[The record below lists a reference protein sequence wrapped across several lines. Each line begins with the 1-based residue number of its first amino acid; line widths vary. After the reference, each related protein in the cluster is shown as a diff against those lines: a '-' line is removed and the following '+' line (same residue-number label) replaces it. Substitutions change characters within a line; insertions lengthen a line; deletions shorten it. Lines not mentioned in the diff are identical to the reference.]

1 MNDYLETFEVVINEK
16 MKVLSN
22 KLKEKN
28 TSCEQC
34 PQNAI
39 SIIENKDSITL
50 TCGGKDGTPCGTQI
64 HIKYPSYIHIEDA
77 KNILYK
83 KLNEGTNWKIL
94 MKYFDDIEKD
104 VTDMESSEK
113 KYKETL
119 QYIEDLVSLQQ
130 PVKLDFIQF
139 KENRISLKARLSE
152 IQILLQDTDNNQ
164 TDLRREYV
172 VVSNELQNEYI
183 EFKKKYNEIAR
194 HYFVVE
200 SPPQVTIKNNSYK
213 NTKTSKKDIVQTDE
227 LSDESSDEDIIQ
239 ESTEALREM
248 TNIDEFQKRED
259 KFSSRDE
266 KTCLDSVTWRK
277 LSSIKDPKKY
287 AEYVLEISTNPEYPT
302 FNQIY
307 FNAADSLQF
316 EKYGLLKTRM
326 LSYPSTTK
334 NNPLYSIF
342 QNYNIDTTY
351 HTFKY
356 IFEHLK
362 KGVYI
367 SLRNNELFTF
377 LPFNNIHYMNTWNKV
392 LSEKN
397 PKLVKDILNQKR
409 YNEFTN
415 VKDPAKWYANNCIFT
430 TGNMKKPYQDF
441 LAEGDKTLIPFKY
454 FMIGYISY
462 LKETDQT
469 ITDMDFFFNP
479 RDFPIL
485 KQGAMDPYDQIY
497 PNESLDPQY
506 IHESYTPILSQS
518 GKKDFHD
525 IPIPTED
532 DMMRITTDI
541 YPDDCKN
548 KYNED
553 PDIITRWEDK
563 ESTSGALCVFRGS
576 ATGCGITAD
585 TNMRLKAVVLSEQW
599 KQEGKS
605 INEKPILDAKLTSWN
620 MKPKIYNGDVFD
632 KIKPKDFSG
641 VKAGQFNY
649 MSLKEQSKHKYIL
662 NIDGHVKAFRL
673 GNEMKMGSVI
683 LLVDSPYTLW
693 FQDKLIDKTHYV
705 SLKSDLSDLQEK
717 IQWCEDNPQECKQIA
732 QNSIE
737 FYETYLTKQGTYD
750 YFNNILQDLS
760 LLRKK
765 PVYEKNTNKLNIIV
779 AFRDMGDNYRQKQ
792 LDIFVQQMKHIFHG
806 TTDYHIYIIE
816 QESERDD
823 YEELPEDWKVKNST
837 MAKFNLGRI
846 KNIGYSLAFADNRD
860 NKDAYYVLSDVDLL
874 PSVESINDYLKFPK
888 NPIHLAALGT
898 RYSKDKID
906 KGFLGGVLSVDSTA
920 FTKCNGYPNNFW
932 GWGGEDNALLSR
944 MKTNNI
950 SIEKSE
956 HPVIDLENISE
967 IKQKTSA
974 LWEQGLLMDKK
985 IRKEKR
991 QEDKTSWET
1000 NGLNDIDT
1008 LYKIKGRENTGNV
1021 SHIKVFLLTEPQEIN
1036 IPPPQEINVPP
1047 LQEINV
1053 PPLQGPVVGDRVEFI
1068 KNKKTITGVIESETT
1083 TGVSFRICCKPDKQS
1098 GEKGS
1103 TYLVKKGDVALLLA
1117 EPQEINVPPLQGPTI
1132 GDRVEFIKNKKTIT
1146 GVIESETTT
1155 GVSFRICCK
1164 PDKQSGEK
1172 GSTYL
1177 VKKGDV
1183 IRVD

>member
-1 MNDYLETFEVVINEK
+1 MNDYLETFELVINEK

-28 TSCEQC
+28 TSCGQC
-34 PQNAI
+34 PENSI
-39 SIIENKDSITL
+39 SIIENKYGITL
-50 TCGGKDGTPCGTQI
+50 TCGGKEDTPCGTQI
-64 HIKYPSYIHIEDA
+64 TIKYPSYIHIEDE
-77 KNILYK
+77 KEILYK
-83 KLNEGTNWKIL
+83 KLNEGNNWKIL
-94 MKYFDDIEKD
+94 KKYFDDIEKD
-104 VTDMESSEK
+104 VMEAETLDE

-119 QYIEDLVSLQQ
+119 KYIEDLVSRQR
-130 PVKLDFIQF
+130 PEKLDFIQF
-139 KENRISLKARLSE
+139 KENRNSLKARLSE
-152 IQILLQDTDNNQ
+152 IHILLQDPETNK

-172 VVSNELQNEYI
+172 VVSNELQSEYI
-183 EFKKKYNEIAR
+183 EFQKKYNEIAQ
-194 HYFVVE
+194 HYFVAE
-200 SPPQVTIKNNSYK
+200 TPPQVTITNNSYK
-213 NTKTSKKDIVQTDE
+213 NTKTSKKDIVQTE
-227 LSDESSDEDIIQ
+227 SSDVNESSDEDIIE
-239 ESTEALREM
+239 ESTEALQEL
-248 TNIDEFQKRED
+248 TNIDEFQKRKD
-259 KFSSRDE
+259 KFSPKDE
-266 KTCLDSVTWRK
+266 KSCLESVTWRK

-307 FNAADSLQF
+307 FNAANSLQF

-334 NNPLYSIF
+334 NNPLYSVF

-469 ITDMDFFFNP
+469 IPDMDFFFNP

-497 PNESLDPQY
+497 PNESLDPEY

-553 PDIITRWEDK
+553 PDIITTWEDK
-563 ESTSGALCVFRGS
+563 KSTSGALCVFRGS
-576 ATGCGITAD
+576 ATGCGITTD
-585 TNMRLKAVVLSEQW
+585 TNMRLKAVVQSEQW

-605 INEKPILDAKLTSWN
+605 INGNPILDAKLTSWN

-632 KIKPKDFSG
+632 KIKPNDFTDI
-641 VKAGQFNY
+641 KAGKFNY

-673 GNEMKMGSVI
+673 GNEMRMGSVI

-705 SLKSDLSDLQEK
+705 SINSDLSDLEEK
-717 IQWCEDNPQECKQIA
+717 IQWCEDHPQECKQIA
-732 QNSIE
+732 QNSME
-737 FYETYLTKQGTYD
+737 FHETYLTKQGTYD
-750 YFNNILQDLS
+750 YFNNVLQDLS

-765 PVYEKNTNKLNIIV
+765 PVYEKNKNKLNIIV

-792 LDIFVQQMKHIFHG
+792 LDIFVQQMKHIFHEK
-806 TTDYHIYIIE
+806 TDYHIYIIE
-816 QESERDD
+816 QESDRDD
-823 YEELPEDWKVKNST
+823 YEELPGDWKVKESS

-846 KNIGYSLAFADNRD
+846 KNIGYTLAFADNRD
-860 NKDAYYVLSDVDLL
+860 NKDSYYVLSDVDLL
-874 PSVESINDYLKFPK
+874 PSVESIDNYLKYPK
-888 NPIHLAALGT
+888 GPIHLAALGT

-906 KGFLGGVLSVDSTA
+906 EDFLGGVLSVDSSA

-944 MKTNNI
+944 MKSNNI

-1008 LYKIKGRENTGNV
+1008 LYKIIDREDTKNV
-1021 SHIKVFLLTEPQEIN
+1021 SHIKVFLHAEPQEIN
-1036 IPPPQEINVPP
+1036 VLPREPTI
-1047 LQEINV
+1047 
-1053 PPLQGPVVGDRVEFI
+1053 GDRVEFI
-1068 KNKKTITGVIESETT
+1068 RNKRTVVGVIESETT
-1083 TGVSFRICCKPDKQS
+1083 TGKSFRICCKPGKQS
-1098 GEKGS
+1098 GEKGA
-1103 TYLVKKGDVALLLA
+1103 TYLVDKG
-1117 EPQEINVPPLQGPTI
+1117 NVT
-1132 GDRVEFIKNKKTIT
+1132 
-1146 GVIESETTT
+1146 
-1155 GVSFRICCK
+1155 
-1164 PDKQSGEK
+1164 
-1172 GSTYL
+1172 L
-1177 VKKGDV
+1177 VN
-1183 IRVD
+1183 